1 MASLN
6 TYNTRILLTRLVM
19 IVVLPHFYC
28 IETIHSSLNLTK
40 LGARNLNYAR
50 DKMRQPS
57 KCRLISSNS
66 GLEAFSRNP
75 TDGSFA
81 ALAPLLT
88 TFTNCLN
95 KLFLSY

>member
-75 TDGSFA
+75 TDGSFGVSAFQLA
-81 ALAPLLT
+81 AFTAYLT
-88 TFTNCLN
+88 EVL
-95 KLFLSY
+95 LSY